1 MVRSEA
7 HAMSVPA
14 ASDASPS
21 TGDDSVLM
29 ALVAAGDREA
39 LGALYGRLAPRM
51 MAVAARMLDSLREA
65 EDLVHD
71 VFLEAWLHAAEYD
84 PARGS
89 VRTWLLMRLRSRA
102 IDRLGRAATAR
113 NEALFEL
120 AAPEPPAAAGVIE
133 PSDSIWLQQAVERLD
148 ADVRDVLELTY
159 FRGLTAEAL
168 AVHLGIPVGTVRS
181 RLARGLRSLRLLLD
195 GPEQEGST

>member
-1 MVRSEA
+1 
-7 HAMSVPA
+7 MSVPA
-14 ASDASPS
+14 ASGASPS
-21 TGDDSVLM
+21 PGDDSALM

-51 MAVAARMLDSLREA
+51 MAVAARTLDSLREA

-84 PARGS
+84 PSRGS

-102 IDRLGRAATAR
+102 LDRLGRAAIAR
-113 NEALFEL
+113 HQGLLEE
-120 AAPEPPAAAGVIE
+120 AAPEGPAASDVVE
-133 PSDSIWLQQAVERLD
+133 PSDSIGLQQAVERLD

-168 AVHLGIPVGTVRS
+168 AIHLGIPVGTVRS
-181 RLARGLRSLRLLLD
+181 RLARGLRSLRVLLD
-195 GPEQEGST
+195 GPEPEREGST